1 MKRGYGILSL
11 GDGEERLKQRLERC
25 GLPREAITALFGRY
39 TIVRYPKGSP
49 LLVKG
54 STADVLLVVLTGMV
68 KIYCAG
74 WGSTRVLIELAGP
87 GDLAGYTNLADP
99 TGARPL
105 MFEAEAL
112 TSASV
117 GLFAHGHLLRVLREL
132 GPGTLLAVTETI
144 NFQWSLLV
152 HRYAHYLV
160 MSLRERL
167 DDVLA
172 EIARRYGTRTEKG
185 VLLLPELGQE
195 ALAEMIGG
203 SRPMVSKLLAEM
215 AAEGVIA
222 REGRRY
228 VLLEP
233 RGDER
238 PPGAVR
244 AITSAHVAPTG
255 ASPAGAEGIDDLA
268 SAIEE

>member
-1 MKRGYGILSL
+1 LSL

-25 GLPREAITALFGRY
+25 GLPREAIAAVFSRY

-49 LLVKG
+49 LLANG
-54 STADVLLVVLTGMV
+54 STADVVFAVMNGMV
-68 KIYCAG
+68 KVYCAG
-74 WGSTRVLIELAGP
+74 WGATRVLLDLAGP

-99 TGARPL
+99 RGGRPL
-105 MFEAEAL
+105 MFEAEAM

-117 GLFAHGHLLRVLREL
+117 ALFARDHLLRVLREL
-132 GPGTLLAVTETI
+132 GAGTLLAVTETI
-144 NFQWSLLV
+144 NSQWSSMV

-167 DDVLA
+167 GDVFA
-172 EIARRYGTRTEKG
+172 EIARRYGTRTERG

-215 AAEGVIA
+215 TADGVIA
-222 REGRRY
+222 REGRHY
-228 VLLEP
+228 ILLEP
-233 RGDER
+233 GTGD
-238 PPGAVR
+238 G
-244 AITSAHVAPTG
+244 SASTPRELTQPLSAR
-255 ASPAGAEGIDDLA
+255 AGATEAGSPMKDAGIA
-268 SAIEE
+268 AAVEE